1 MSTTIKPINKTFTA
15 GKWMP
20 RDRETLVNW
29 MQKVMDK
36 AEKDTGPLLPVVE
49 NLKNFI
55 ETDAKAYMF
64 FNQMFDEV
72 PADKKKTLLGLP
84 QVRDYQHML
93 RLFNVILTHAPSFNE
108 TGFVGFPFNAI
119 LDWSMA
125 TTGRLGRV
133 HQRQSQRPHQG
144 DSGCVGNVPAF
155 AGKRLRPERPS
166 AKRLVRGRR
175 QKSAAEFRRRV
186 RLRSVEAA
194 LRLQLM
200 GSLLRA

>member
-133 HQRQSQRPHQG
+133 HQRQGQRPHQG

-155 AGKRLRPERPS
+155 AGERLRPERPP

>member
-93 RLFNVILTHAPSFNE
+93 RLFNVILTHAPSFN
-108 TGFVGFPFNAI
+108 
-119 LDWSMA
+119 
-125 TTGRLGRV
+125 
-133 HQRQSQRPHQG
+133 
-144 DSGCVGNVPAF
+144 GN
-155 AGKRLRPERPS
+155 R
-166 AKRLVRGRR
+166 
-175 QKSAAEFRRRV
+175 FRRIPVQCDPGLVDGDDRAAGPGSSTTRSTSTSRRFWMRGERSCV
-186 RLRSVEAA
+186 RR
-194 LRLQLM
+194 
-200 GSLLRA
+200 RAPTS

>member
-125 TTGRLGRV
+125 TTGGWAGFINDKV
-133 HQRQSQRPHQG
+133 
-144 DSGCVGNVPAF
+144 NVPANV
-155 AGKRLRPERPS
+155 S
-166 AKRLVRGRR
+166 QR
-175 QKSAAEFRRRV
+175 QG
-186 RLRSVEAA
+186 
-194 LRLQLM
+194 QQ
-200 GSLLRA
+200 